1 MGISDQTC
9 MAKPIEADYGTTW
22 LLPPSLEDMVPAD
35 HPSRFL
41 REFVDA
47 LDLKGL
53 GFAEQ
58 RCEEGRPPYA
68 NGLVLK
74 VWLYGYWHG
83 IRSHRKLEQACR
95 EHLSLLWLTGMNV
108 PDHNTLWRFWQSN
121 KKALRALHRQSV
133 HLAMKAGLVSLVLL
147 AVDGTKIEAVASG
160 HSGWT
165 KEYMQKLLQQLDGV
179 LDRAEAEIEHN
190 AKEQQGEYRLPESLA
205 QQKALREAVAQGLKE
220 LQNSGRGHYHPHEPE
235 AHRMKC
241 VSINRFAYNAQ
252 AVADEKSGIIVAC
265 DVTSQENDV
274 GQLPL
279 MLKQAR
285 ENIQDAPKEVQ
296 AQVQRTVNSTDT
308 TVAEAT
314 AKPLAAV
321 ADTGYGAAADI
332 AAAQAEGFEVV
343 APLPEGAPKKD
354 KPYHS
359 SNFQYDAERDVCI
372 CPQKQA
378 LVFTGQKDRRGQQ
391 VRVYRCR
398 CKDCPVVAQC
408 TRDPKGRTIEI
419 GPHNA
424 VVVEMRKTL
433 ATEQA
438 KARLKRRA
446 SIIEPRFAGVKARQG
461 FRRWTVRGLEK
472 VKAQWGWVCL
482 TANLQV
488 LFSRWLTQAS
498 A

>member
-1 MGISDQTC
+1 
-9 MAKPIEADYGTTW
+9 MANPIEADYGTTW
-22 LLPPSLEDMVPAD
+22 LLPPSLEDMVPRD

-47 LDLKGL
+47 LDLQSL

-68 NGLVLK
+68 NGLLLK

-95 EHLSLLWLTGMNV
+95 EHLSLLWLTGMNM
-108 PDHNTLWRFWQSN
+108 PDHNTLWRFWQGN

-165 KEYMQKLLQQLDGV
+165 KEYMQKLLKQLESI
-179 LDRAEAEIEHN
+179 LDSTEVEIEHN
-190 AKEQQGEYRLPESLA
+190 AREQQGEYRLPEGLA
-205 QQKALREAVAQGLKE
+205 QRQALREAVTQGLKE
-220 LQNSGRGHYHPHEPE
+220 LEQSGRGHYHQHEPE

-241 VSINRFAYNAQ
+241 VSSNRFAYNAQ
-252 AVADEKSGIIVAC
+252 AVADEKSGIILAC
-265 DVTSQENDV
+265 DVTDRENDV

-285 ENIQDAPKEVQ
+285 ENIQSAPKE
-296 AQVQRTVNSTDT
+296 AKEP
-308 TVAEAT
+308 AEAT
-314 AKPLAAV
+314 QKPLTAV

-354 KPYHS
+354 NPYHS
-359 SNFQYDAERDVCI
+359 SNFQYDALRDVCI

-378 LVFTGQKDRRGQQ
+378 LVFTGQKDRRGQL

-398 CKDCPVVAQC
+398 CKDCPVMAQC
-408 TRDPKGRTIEI
+408 TREPKGRTIEI
-419 GPHNA
+419 GPHHAA
-424 VVVEMRKTL
+424 VVAMRQTL
-433 ATEQA
+433 ASEEG
-438 KARLKRRA
+438 KARLRRRA
-446 SIIEPRFAGVKARQG
+446 SIIEPRFAMVKVWQN
-461 FRRWTVRGLEK
+461 FRRWTVRGLQK
-472 VKAQWGWVCL
+472 VTAQWGWVCL
-482 TANLQV
+482 TANLRI
-488 LFSRWLTQAS
+488 LFSRWLTGALTW

>member
-1 MGISDQTC
+1 
-9 MAKPIEADYGTTW
+9 MAQPIEADYGITW
-22 LLPPSLEDMVPAD
+22 LLPPSLEDMVPRD

-47 LDLKGL
+47 LDLRGL

-58 RCEEGRPPYA
+58 HCEEGRPPYA
-68 NGLVLK
+68 NGLLLK

-108 PDHNTLWRFWQSN
+108 PDHNTLWRFWHAN
-121 KKALRALHRQSV
+121 KKTLRALHSQSV
-133 HLAMKAGLVSLVLL
+133 QLAMKAGLVSLVLL

-165 KEYMQKLLQQLDGV
+165 KKYMQKLLQQLDSV
-179 LDRAEAEIEHN
+179 LDRTESEIELN
-190 AKEQQGEYRLPESLA
+190 AKEQQGEYRLPEGLA
-205 QQKALREAVAQGLKE
+205 QRQALRQAVAEGLKE
-220 LQNSGRGHYHPHEPE
+220 LEQSGRGHYHQHEPE

-241 VSINRFAYNAQ
+241 VSSNRFAYNAQ

-265 DVTSQENDV
+265 DVISQENDV

-285 ENIQDAPKEVQ
+285 ENVQSAPQEVQ
-296 AQVQRTVNSTDT
+296 ARPE
-308 TVAEAT
+308 TVAGSAAT
-314 AKPLAAV
+314 AVVEAVPKPLAAV

-332 AAAQAEGFEVV
+332 AAAQAQGFEVV
-343 APLPEGAPKKD
+343 TPLPEGAPKKD

-359 SNFQYDAERDVCI
+359 SNFQYDALRDVCI

-378 LVFTGQKDRRGQQ
+378 LVFTGQKDRRGQT

-408 TRDPKGRTIEI
+408 TRDRKGRTIEI
-419 GPHNA
+419 GLHNA
-424 VVVEMRKTL
+424 AVVAMRKTL
-433 ATEQA
+433 ASEEG

-446 SIIEPRFAGVKARQG
+446 SIIEPRFATVKARQG

-482 TANLQV
+482 TANLQI
-488 LFSRWLTQAS
+488 LFSRWLTGALTW

>member
-1 MGISDQTC
+1 
-9 MAKPIEADYGTTW
+9 
-22 LLPPSLEDMVPAD
+22 MVPGD

-47 LDLKGL
+47 LDLQSL

-58 RCEEGRPPYA
+58 CCEEGRPPYA
-68 NGLVLK
+68 KGLLLK

-95 EHLSLLWLTGMNV
+95 EHLSLLWLTGMNM
-108 PDHNTLWRFWQSN
+108 PDHNTLWRFWQGN

-165 KEYMQKLLQQLDGV
+165 KEYMQKLLKQLESV
-179 LDRAEAEIEHN
+179 LDRTEIEIEHN

-205 QQKALREAVAQGLKE
+205 QRQALREAVTEGLKE
-220 LQNSGRGHYHPHEPE
+220 LEQSGRGHYHQHEPE

-241 VSINRFAYNAQ
+241 LSGNRFAYNAQ
-252 AVADEKSGIIVAC
+252 AVADEKSGIILAC
-265 DVTSQENDV
+265 DVTERENDV

-285 ENIQDAPKEVQ
+285 ENIQSAPKEV
-296 AQVQRTVNSTDT
+296 TEP
-308 TVAEAT
+308 AEAQE
-314 AKPLAAV
+314 PLAAV

-332 AAAQAEGFEVV
+332 AVAQAEGFEVV
-343 APLPEGAPKKD
+343 VPLPEGAPKKD
-354 KPYHS
+354 NPYHS
-359 SNFQYDAERDVCI
+359 SNFQHDAVRDVCI
-372 CPQKQA
+372 CPQKQP
-378 LVFTGQKDRRGQQ
+378 LVFTGQKDRRGQV

-398 CKDCPVVAQC
+398 CKDCPVMAQC
-408 TRDPKGRTIEI
+408 TREPKGRTIEI
-419 GPHNA
+419 GPHHAA
-424 VVVEMRKTL
+424 VVAMRQTL
-433 ATEQA
+433 ASEEG

-446 SIIEPRFAGVKARQG
+446 SIIEPRFATVKVRQG
-461 FRRWTVRGLEK
+461 FRRWTVRGLQK

-488 LFSRWLTQAS
+488 LFSRWLTGAL
-498 A
+498 AWV

>member
-1 MGISDQTC
+1 VP
-9 MAKPIEADYGTTW
+9 KPIDADYGTTW
-22 LLPPSLEDMVPAD
+22 LLPPSLEELVPRD
-35 HPSRFL
+35 PPSRFI

-47 LDLKGL
+47 LDLPAL

-58 RCEEGRPPYA
+58 RSEEGRPPYA
-68 NGLVLK
+68 NRLLLK
-74 VWLYGYWHG
+74 VWLYGYWQA
-83 IRSHRKLEQACR
+83 IRSPRKLEQACR
-95 EHLSLLWLTGMNV
+95 EHLSLLWLTGMKV
-108 PDHNTLWRFWQSN
+108 PDHNTLWRFWQAN

-133 HLAMKAGLVSLVLL
+133 HLAMRAGLVSLVLL

-165 KEYMQKLLQQLDGV
+165 EKYMRKLLQQLDSV
-179 LDRAEAEIEHN
+179 LDRTESEIEHN

-205 QQKALREAVAQGLKE
+205 ERQALRQAVVEGLKE
-220 LQNSGRGHYHPHEPE
+220 LKQSGRGHYHPHEPE

-241 VSINRFAYNAQ
+241 VSNNRFAYNAQ

-265 DVTSQENDV
+265 DVTSKENDV

-285 ENIQDAPKEVQ
+285 ENIQSAPKEDQ
-296 AQVQRTVNSTDT
+296 TQPET
-308 TVAEAT
+308 TVDSAT
-314 AKPLAAV
+314 TAAQPVPKPLTAV

-332 AAAQAEGFEVV
+332 AAAQADGFEVV
-343 APLPEGAPKKD
+343 TSLPEGAPKKD

-359 SNFQYDAERDVCI
+359 SNFQYDAVKDVCI

-378 LVFTGQKDRRGQQ
+378 LLFTGHKKRRGQD

-408 TRDPKGRTIEI
+408 TREPKGRTVEI
-419 GPHNA
+419 GQHHA
-424 VVVEMRKTL
+424 VVVAMRQTL
-433 ATEQA
+433 ATEQG

-446 SIIEPRFAGVKARQG
+446 AIIEPRFASVKARQG
-461 FRRWTVRGLEK
+461 FRRWTVRGVEK
-472 VKAQWGWVCL
+472 VKAQWDLLCL
-482 TANLQV
+482 TANLQT
-488 LFSRWLTQAS
+488 LFSRWLTGALS
-498 A
+498 WA